1 MRRAAR
7 TLPAVVLLLLHF
19 LVDRSPDDA
28 LVDASKRLQAKKQPI
43 VNVKAT
49 AKGKG
54 KSRSGKGGGRRG
66 GGGGGGGSAEFMG
79 GEAGAAVGAGDVVG
93 EGASSEV
100 GAMMGAM
107 GAAGERGEEEAAVK
121 AADAEAAEERERF
134 DMLLDGVA
142 TDARVFRTRGLR
154 PGHAADPTLGFACY
168 RAAIPH
174 AAHEPVSIVRFE
186 PVVTRPEAGPGHS
199 SPFPAQLDCLLVMC
213 LCTDTH
219 SPHPYRAHSIPPSC
233 SS

>member
-1 MRRAAR
+1 VRRAAG

-19 LVDRSPDDA
+19 LVDRSQDDAA

-54 KSRSGKGGGRRG
+54 RSRSGKGGGRRSG

-79 GEAGAAVGAGDVVG
+79 GETGAAAGAGDAVG

-100 GAMMGAM
+100 GATMGAM
-107 GAAGERGEEEAAVK
+107 GAAGERGEVKAAVK
-121 AADAEAAEERERF
+121 ADDVEAAEEEERERF

-142 TDARVFRTRGLR
+142 TDARVFRTRSARAG
-154 PGHAADPTLGFACY
+154 DPTLGFACY

-186 PVVTRPEAGPGHS
+186 PVVTRPEAGPPPLVPSLCHHS
-199 SPFPAQLDCLLVMC
+199 VPMCPFPSCDL
-213 LCTDTH
+213 
-219 SPHPYRAHSIPPSC
+219 SPS
-233 SS
+233 